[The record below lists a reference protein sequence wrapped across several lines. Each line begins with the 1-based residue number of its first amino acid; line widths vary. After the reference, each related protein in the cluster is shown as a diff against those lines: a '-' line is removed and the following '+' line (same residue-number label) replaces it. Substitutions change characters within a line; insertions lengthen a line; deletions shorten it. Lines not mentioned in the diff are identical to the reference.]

1 MPENRTLNSDRRP
14 WSWIPTLYFGQGLPY
29 VVVMTLSVIMYKNLG
44 LSNTEIALYTSWLY
58 LPWVIK
64 PLWSPLI
71 ELLGLKRGWIVALQ
85 FVIGA
90 ALALVAL
97 SIPSSRSVQLT
108 LAMFW
113 LMAFA
118 SASHDIAADGFY
130 MLALSQRRQSAFVG
144 VRSTFYRLANIGG
157 QGGLVYLAGEL
168 QERTGSMTQAWS
180 AVFFLLAGI
189 FVLLGGYHQW
199 MLPRPASD
207 VSGQAGR
214 SGHQLRRD
222 FVTVFAEFFRKPGIG
237 VIIGFLLLYRFP
249 EAQLLK
255 LATPFLLDPSSAG
268 GLGLT
273 TKQVG
278 IAYGTV
284 GLCALTLGGLLGG
297 WVISRIG
304 LKRALWPLIL
314 AMHVPNVMFL
324 LMALSM
330 PHNLVVIST
339 ALAVEQ
345 FGYGLGFTAYLMFMI
360 LVAEGDAVAT
370 PGRPKL
376 PQPPRGGGAAKP
388 ALGGSYKTAHYA
400 ICTGF
405 MALGMMIPGMWSG
418 WLQQQM
424 GYVLFFAWVLVATL
438 PSFGLAALIKI
449 PADFGK
455 KVEQDA

>member
-1 MPENRTLNSDRRP
+1 MPAHPTPDRRP
-14 WSWIPTLYFGQGLPY
+14 WAWIPTLYFGQGLPY

-71 ELLGLKRGWIVALQ
+71 ELLGRKRGWIVALQ

-97 SIPSSRSVQLT
+97 SIPGPRSFQMT
-108 LAMFW
+108 LAVFW

-130 MLALSQRRQSAFVG
+130 MLALPQRSQAAFVG

-199 MLPRPASD
+199 MLPRPAAD
-207 VSGQAGR
+207 AAPP
-214 SGHQLRRD
+214 LRRSAGGVMSE
-222 FVTVFAEFFRKPGIG
+222 FFGVFAEFFRKPGIG
-237 VIIGFLLLYRFP
+237 VIVGFLLLYRFP

-255 LATPFLLDPSSAG
+255 LATPFLLDPQADG
-268 GLGLT
+268 GRGLS

-284 GLCALTLGGLLGG
+284 GLIALTLGGLLGG

-314 AMHVPNVMFL
+314 SMHLPNVMFL
-324 LMALSM
+324 LMAISM
-330 PHNLVVIST
+330 PSSLLVIST
-339 ALAVEQ
+339 ALAIEQ

-360 LVAEGDAVAT
+360 LVADG
-370 PGRPKL
+370 KH
-376 PQPPRGGGAAKP
+376 
-388 ALGGSYKTAHYA
+388 KTAHYA

-418 WLQQQM
+418 WLQDQL
-424 GYVLFFAWVLVATL
+424 GYTLFFAWVMVATL
-438 PSFGLAALIKI
+438 PSFGLAALVKI
-449 PADFGK
+449 PADFGRK
-455 KVEQDA
+455 TERDE